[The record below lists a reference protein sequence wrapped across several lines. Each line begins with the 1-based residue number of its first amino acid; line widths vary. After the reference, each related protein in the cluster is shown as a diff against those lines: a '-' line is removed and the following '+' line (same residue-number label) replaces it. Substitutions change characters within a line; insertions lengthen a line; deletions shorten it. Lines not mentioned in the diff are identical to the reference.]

1 MVRSDEFDQS
11 VALYQAEIGHDNIFM
26 KYESELDSDDICKS
40 IDVILDNVKDAQAW
54 IVSCIKKLEHTGY
67 KLDNHS
73 AVLRQFA

>member
-1 MVRSDEFDQS
+1 
-11 VALYQAEIGHDNIFM
+11 M

-40 IDVILDNVKDAQAW
+40 IEVILDNVKDAQAW